1 LWPPLGPRNEI
12 IIMMVCAQVSRFTAH
27 RSLLTEKIAPML
39 AYSSPPFDSPQHLLE
54 IKWDGT
60 RCLLFFQDQSIRLQN
75 RRLQDITPRYP
86 DLAGLHRQ
94 INGRN
99 AVLDGELVVLSE
111 GRADFRK
118 LQQREQVADPMK
130 ISLVAKQ
137 IAATYIV
144 FDVLYRDDEPCLH
157 LPLSRRKEI
166 LAGFLKESGQMVES
180 GYVEARGLGSG
191 GSGPGMRYGQG
202 LDSPYLIGKRSQHWL
217 KIKPRGKAICFIV
230 GYSKGQGTRADF
242 FGSLALA
249 TREGQGW
256 RFRGMVGSGFNAAEL
271 QEIKTRLTA
280 LEQPSPAVPLDETPR
295 GITWVRPELRCEVT
309 FQAETPR
316 GHFRAPAF
324 IRLIE

>member
-1 LWPPLGPRNEI
+1 
-12 IIMMVCAQVSRFTAH
+12 MMVCAQDSRLKAH

-39 AYSSPPFDSPQHLLE
+39 AYSSPPFDSPRHLFE

-60 RCLLFFQDQSIRLQN
+60 RCLLFFQDQGIRLQN

-94 INGRN
+94 FNGRN
-99 AVLDGELVVLSE
+99 AILDGELVVLSE

-130 ISLVAKQ
+130 IGLVAKQ
-137 IAATYIV
+137 IPATYIV
-144 FDVLYRDDEPCLH
+144 FDVLYRDDETCLH

-166 LAGFLKESGQMVES
+166 LADLLEESGQMVES
-180 GYVEARGLGSG
+180 GYVEARGLSFYREVVARGLEG
-191 GSGPGMRYGQG
+191 VMAKA
-202 LDSPYLIGKRSQHWL
+202 LDSPYLIGKRSRHWF

-230 GYSKGQGTRADF
+230 GYSEGHGARADF

-280 LEQPSPAVPLDETPR
+280 LTQSSPTVPPDEAPR
-295 GITWVRPELRCEVT
+295 GITWVKPELRCEVT
-309 FQAETPR
+309 FQEQTPR
-316 GHFRAPAF
+316 GYFRAPAF